1 MNLPADTAFVP
12 HHLKI
17 TLTSNLVLNLLLL
30 IQSYQYLMDLLV
42 TAHTFQLA
50 MEIIMSRLVLKEAII
65 NQFKK
70 ILDRSY
76 LRLSYLVSMV

>member
-1 MNLPADTAFVP
+1 
-12 HHLKI
+12 
-17 TLTSNLVLNLLLL
+17 
-30 IQSYQYLMDLLV
+30 MDLLV